1 MMSTI
6 IAITTD
12 AVFNSVQLLAGCILA
27 IPLLR
32 FASGRLTRLGNGPGT
47 VLASLLLFSV
57 CGSLLPLGVFG
68 IAPLFGALLAAG
80 LPLPA
85 ALSFLCSNLLFN
97 MLVPLRDPSFI
108 WKTGYGRP
116 ILAIAA
122 ALLAGCL
129 CLLAR
134 CRAEPIVRPREL
146 TRAVDGTVDLGTSVR
161 SVGRFFIRALP
172 FVFLGTAADGVF
184 RRFLLREVLQLLAE
198 NPATSP
204 IFGFMS
210 SRDVGSPFFL
220 LAMRVLS
227 GMIDL
232 AKLSALAV
240 ILKLKGLLAYLGYF
254 AGIAALLAVSAFL

>member
-1 MMSTI
+1 MSTI
-6 IAITTD
+6 IALTTD
-12 AVFNSVQLLAGCILA
+12 AVFNVLQLLAGCILA
-27 IPLLR
+27 ILIHR
-32 FASGRLTRLGNGPGT
+32 FASARLWLLGNGRGT
-47 VLASLLLFSV
+47 VFASLLLFSV

-68 IAPLFGALLAAG
+68 TAPLFGALLAAG

-85 ALSFLCSNLLFN
+85 AVSFLCSNLLFN
-97 MLVPLRDPSFI
+97 MLVPLSDPSFI

-134 CRAEPIVRPREL
+134 CRTETIVRPRGL
-146 TRAVDGTVDLGTSVR
+146 TRPVDATIDMGTSVR
-161 SVGRFFIRALP
+161 LIGTFFLWALP
-172 FVFLGTAADGVF
+172 FVFVGTAADGVF
-184 RRFLLREVLQLLAE
+184 RRFLLREVLQFLAA
-198 NPATSP
+198 NPVTSP

-210 SRDVGSPFFL
+210 SRNVGSPFFL
-220 LAMRVLS
+220 LAMGVLS

-232 AKLSALAV
+232 AKLSALVV

-254 AGIAALLAVSAFL
+254 AGIAVLLAVSAFL